1 MTIVADVAAGET
13 LPAHSRGHLGSR
25 AVALG
30 ALGVVYGDIGTSPL
44 YALREAA
51 KAAAGDAALTP
62 IAAIA
67 ATSAVVWSLIVV
79 VALKYALLILRADNR
94 GEGGIMAMLAILHA
108 RAMKPGHAGAAL
120 LITGIIGAAL
130 LYGDGAI
137 TPAVSVLSAV
147 GGLKTD
153 APFLAPLVV
162 PITLVII
169 VALFAAQRFGTAK
182 IGRVFG
188 PVMLLW
194 FLAIGVLGIGGML
207 REPGILATF
216 NPLIALRFLAEAGF
230 GIDAAVVGAAF
241 LAVTGGE
248 AMYADLGHFGAGPIR
263 LAWFALVL
271 PTLLLNYL
279 GQGALLMVEP
289 ESISNRFW
297 RLAPDW
303 AHYPLVLFATLA
315 TVIASQAIISGAFSL
330 TKQAIQL
337 GFLPRLRVLH
347 TDAASIGQVYLPL
360 VNTGLAIATLTA
372 VIAFGSSDALAGAYG
387 IAVSLL
393 MVITTILAALIARQW
408 GYSLALVLLVNG
420 AFLIVDLAFFGANSV
435 KILEGGWFPL
445 LIAAGIATIVLTW
458 RRRQQLVDVA
468 RQKLRSS
475 DEAFTHAMHSAP
487 PKRTPGIAA
496 FLTLSTDGMPLSLA
510 RLYELT
516 GALPERVL
524 LLSIVVL
531 EVPSVEEADQVE
543 VQLVGNDMRRATL
556 RFGFTDNV
564 SIPKALAVA
573 VRQSKLSAEEV
584 DALVYYAGSEAVIP
598 SRSVIGMAYWREVAF
613 SFLHRNAERPAAFYC
628 IPADRVIDIGTE
640 VVI

>member
-1 MTIVADVAAGET
+1 MATAADITDNGTPKHAG
-13 LPAHSRGHLGSR
+13 ARLGSR

-51 KAAAGDAALTP
+51 KAAAGGGALTP
-62 IAAIA
+62 TAAIA

-108 RAMKPGHAGAAL
+108 RATKPGQAGMVL
-120 LITGIIGAAL
+120 LVTGLIGAAL

-147 GGLKTD
+147 EGLKTD
-153 APFLAPLVV
+153 APFLGPLVV

-169 VALFAAQRFGTAK
+169 VALFASQRFGTAK

-188 PVMLLW
+188 PVMMLW
-194 FLAIGVLGIGGML
+194 FLAIAALGIGGVI
-207 REPGILATF
+207 REPGVLAAF
-216 NPLIALRFLAEAGF
+216 NPLIALRFLAHAGF

-248 AMYADLGHFGAGPIR
+248 AMYADLGHFGVGPIR
-263 LAWFALVL
+263 LAWFGLVL

-279 GQGALLMVEP
+279 GQGALLMVDP
-289 ESISNRFW
+289 GAVSNPFW
-297 RLAPDW
+297 RLAPSW
-303 AHYPLVLFATLA
+303 AHYPLVLFATFA

-337 GFLPRLRVLH
+337 GFLPRLHVLQ
-347 TDAASIGQVYLPL
+347 TDASSIGQVYIPV
-360 VNTGLAIATLTA
+360 VNVGLALATLTA

-393 MVITTILAALIARQW
+393 MVITTILAAMIARQW

-420 AFLIVDLAFFGANSV
+420 GFLIVDLAFFGANSV
-435 KILEGGWFPL
+435 KVFEGGWFPL
-445 LIAAGIATIVLTW
+445 LIATAVASIMLTW
-458 RRRQQLVDVA
+458 RRGQQLVESA
-468 RQKLRSS
+468 RQRLRSS
-475 DEAFTHAMHSAP
+475 DDAFTRSLEVAP
-487 PKRTPGIAA
+487 PLRSPGIAA
-496 FLTLSTDGMPLSLA
+496 FLTQSTDGMPLSLA
-510 RLYELT
+510 RLHDLT
-516 GALPERVL
+516 GALPEQIL

-531 EVPSVEEADQVE
+531 EVPNVDEADQVE
-543 VQLVGNDMRRATL
+543 VTSIGHEMRRVIL
-556 RFGFTDNV
+556 RFGFTDGV

-573 VRQSKLSAEEV
+573 IRQGKLAAEDV
-584 DALVYYAGSEAVIP
+584 DALVYYAGSETVIP
-598 SRSVIGMAYWREVAF
+598 SRSVEGMAYWREAAF

-628 IPADRVIDIGTE
+628 IPPSRVIDIGSE
-640 VVI
+640 LEI